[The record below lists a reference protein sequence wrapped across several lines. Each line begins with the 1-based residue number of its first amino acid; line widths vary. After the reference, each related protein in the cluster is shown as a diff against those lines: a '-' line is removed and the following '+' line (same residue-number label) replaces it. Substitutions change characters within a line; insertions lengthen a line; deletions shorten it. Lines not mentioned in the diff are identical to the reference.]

1 MSHFSVFRA
10 KALQSPA
17 HPAPLLTG
25 PGGTRNL
32 FSNAQPSRETFSL
45 TSFACL
51 LMLTTEPRRHAE
63 PASLCSLLS

>member
-25 PGGTRNL
+25 PRRYTKPVFQRSTEPGNL
-32 FSNAQPSRETFSL
+32 FSL

-51 LMLTTEPRRHAE
+51 LMPIY
-63 PASLCSLLS
+63 

>member
-25 PGGTRNL
+25 PRRHTEPVFQRSTEPGTFL
-32 FSNAQPSRETFSL
+32 L
-45 TSFACL
+45 TSSACL
-51 LMLTTEPRRHAE
+51 LMLIH
-63 PASLCSLLS
+63 

>member
-25 PGGTRNL
+25 P
-32 FSNAQPSRETFSL
+32 
-45 TSFACL
+45 
-51 LMLTTEPRRHAE
+51 RRYTE
-63 PASLCSLLS
+63 PASLCSTLSLGDISLTPFGCLLMLIY

>member
-25 PGGTRNL
+25 P
-32 FSNAQPSRETFSL
+32 
-45 TSFACL
+45 
-51 LMLTTEPRRHAE
+51 RRHAE
-63 PASLCSLLS
+63 PVFQRSTEPGNLFTHFIRLPPYAHPLSLGGTRNMPPYAHY